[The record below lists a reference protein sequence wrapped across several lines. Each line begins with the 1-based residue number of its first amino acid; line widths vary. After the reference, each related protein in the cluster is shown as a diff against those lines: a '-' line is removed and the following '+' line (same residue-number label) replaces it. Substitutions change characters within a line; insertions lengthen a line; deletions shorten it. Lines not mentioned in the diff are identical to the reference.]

1 MIEMQSGDNPSTL
14 LFPLSPLLLLT
25 AAAGGL
31 GDFGEGGFEV
41 SRYLFLGSLLF
52 SREGGGMDLS
62 KVGEKIFSSVRSA
75 RSLGLLPSLYDRP
88 EVPARAAAAAAVAR
102 ALAGLPPHQRHN
114 LSSSSEELS
123 SIYGSKPQGQA
134 VDELEKEFYEEEFD
148 PVRYILEQSPSEE
161 YEATYFEEKAALRL
175 AQLDK
180 ISERLSR
187 HVMEHHEEMEVDYL
201 YCFSVL
207 HRILVVLPAMLT
219 MHIIMTGMNLVR
231 ELEKDLKIANVI
243 CMNGRRH
250 LTSSRNEVSRDLIVT
265 DNSKKKQALLDI
277 LPILTELRH
286 AVDMQVALET
296 CVEEGNFS
304 KRLLPETHQGV
315 RRPSK
320 SGNAYAFWTG
330 RTLLRHSVPLQR
342 LLY

>member
-1 MIEMQSGDNPSTL
+1 MQSGDNLSTL
-14 LFPLSPLLLLT
+14 PFPLSPLLLLT
-25 AAAGGL
+25 AAGGL

-41 SRYLFLGSLLF
+41 SRYLFLGLLLF
-52 SREGGGMDLS
+52 SRGGGMDLY
-62 KVGEKIFSSVRSA
+62 KVGEKMFSPVRSA

-114 LSSSSEELS
+114 ISSSSEELS

-161 YEATYFEEKAALRL
+161 YEATYFEEKAALRF

-187 HVMEHHEEMEVDYL
+187 HIMEHHEEMV
-201 YCFSVL
+201 
-207 HRILVVLPAMLT
+207 R
-219 MHIIMTGMNLVR
+219 GMNLVK

-243 CMNGRRH
+243 CMNGRRR

-277 LPILTELRH
+277 LPILSELRH
-286 AVDMQVALET
+286 VVDMQVSLET

-304 KRLLPETHQGV
+304 KFPMFE
-315 RRPSK
+315 K
-320 SGNAYAFWTG
+320 AAF
-330 RTLLRHSVPLQR
+330 RAP
-342 LLY
+342 